1 MIWRLFKNRR
11 RTSRKMLELVL
22 VFITAVFMTLLIEFP
37 FYWFGKYRDK
47 LFVLGFLLINIATN
61 LAVNTV
67 IYWFVYRSNLTA
79 GPLSLFLSNVG
90 KEEIVLFV
98 SLEITVFLIEYM
110 VLSQLA
116 SRGTKLFLTVFFA
129 NLTSAFLGTVLL
141 WLIF

>member
-1 MIWRLFKNRR
+1 
-11 RTSRKMLELVL
+11 
-22 VFITAVFMTLLIEFP
+22 
-37 FYWFGKYRDK
+37 
-47 LFVLGFLLINIATN
+47 
-61 LAVNTV
+61 
-67 IYWFVYRSNLTA
+67 
-79 GPLSLFLSNVG
+79 PLSLFLSNVG

-98 SLEITVFLIEYM
+98 SMEITVFLIEYM